1 MNIVVI
7 SGSPRPQR
15 TSHQVALAIFDRLK
29 TMENISA
36 KLFDIRE
43 ADFPNLDYIYKK
55 NPSAS
60 ETMKNFS
67 EAIAASDGIIIVSPE
82 YNGSFSGA
90 LKNAIDYFYGE
101 FSKKVIGV
109 VSVSTGKM
117 GGIRA
122 VMDLQKLILALGAF
136 PLPKYLTTPEVQN
149 LFSNGVITDERY
161 AKQMDDF
168 INELLWLTE
177 AVKNQKE
184 KNYFRQAI

>member
-15 TSHQVALAIFDRLK
+15 TSHQVAVEIVNRLSK
-29 TMENISA
+29 KENLSVTLLDV
-36 KLFDIRE
+36 KE
-43 ADFPNLDYIYKK
+43 ANFPNLDYIYRR
-55 NPSAS
+55 NPEQTDTMKYFS
-60 ETMKNFS
+60 ET
-67 EAIAASDGIIIVSPE
+67 IAASDGIIIVSPE

-90 LKNAIDYFYGE
+90 LKNTLDYFYGE
-101 FSKKVIGV
+101 FSRKVMGV

-149 LFSNGVITDERY
+149 LFNNSLFVDDKY
-161 AKQMDDF
+161 SKQMDGF
-168 INELLWLTE
+168 LEEFLWLTE

-184 KNYFRQAI
+184 KNYFNIAV

>member
-7 SGSPRPQR
+7 SGSPRQQR
-15 TSHQVALAIFDRLK
+15 TSHQVALEIVSRLSK
-29 TMENISA
+29 LENLSVTLLDV
-36 KLFDIRE
+36 KE
-43 ADFPNLDYIYKK
+43 ANFPNLDYTYKK
-55 NPSAS
+55 NPSAN
-60 ETMKNFS
+60 ETMKYFS
-67 EAIAASDGIIIVSPE
+67 DAIAASDGIIIVSPE

-90 LKNAIDYFYGE
+90 LKNTIDYFYGE

-109 VSVSTGKM
+109 VSVSTGRM

-149 LFSNGVITDERY
+149 LFSNGVLVDDRY
-161 AKQMDDF
+161 AKQMDGF
-168 INELLWLTE
+168 LEEFLWLTE

-184 KNYFRQAI
+184 KNYLKIAV

>member
-1 MNIVVI
+1 MNIVVV

-15 TSHQVALAIFDRLK
+15 TSHQVAVEIVSRLSK
-29 TMENISA
+29 FENLSVTLLDV
-36 KLFDIRE
+36 KE
-43 ADFPNLDYIYKK
+43 ANFPNLDYTFKK
-55 NPSAS
+55 NPSVN
-60 ETMKNFS
+60 ETMKYFS
-67 EAIAASDGIIIVSPE
+67 DTIAASDGIIIVSPE

-90 LKNAIDYFYGE
+90 LKNTIDYFYGE
-101 FSKKVIGV
+101 FSKKVMGV

-149 LFSNGVITDERY
+149 LFSSGLLIDDKY
-161 AKQMDDF
+161 AKQMDGF
-168 INELLWLTE
+168 LEEFLWLTE

-184 KNYFRQAI
+184 KNYLKIAI

>member
-1 MNIVVI
+1 MNIAVI

-15 TSHQVALAIFDRLK
+15 TSHKVALAIFDRLK

-36 KLFDIRE
+36 KLLDIRE
-43 ADFPNLDYIYKK
+43 ANFPNLDFIYKK

-67 EAIAASDGIIIVSPE
+67 DTIAESDGIIIVSPE

-90 LKNAIDYFYGE
+90 LKNTIDYFYGE

-149 LFSNGVITDERY
+149 LFKDGVLIDEEYR
-161 AKQMDDF
+161 KRMDGF
-168 INELLWLTE
+168 INDFLWLTE

-184 KNYFRQAI
+184 KKYYKHAI

>member
-15 TSHQVALAIFDRLK
+15 TSHQVAVEIVNRLSK
-29 TMENISA
+29 IENLSA
-36 KLFDIRE
+36 TLLDVKE
-43 ADFPNLDYIYKK
+43 ANFPNLDYTYKK
-55 NPSAS
+55 NPAAN
-60 ETMKNFS
+60 ETMKFFS
-67 EAIAASDGIIIVSPE
+67 ETIAASDGIIIVSPE

-90 LKNAIDYFYGE
+90 LKNTIDYFYGE

-109 VSVSTGKM
+109 ISVSTGKM

-149 LFSNGVITDERY
+149 LFSNGVLVDDKY
-161 AKQMDDF
+161 AKQIDGF
-168 INELLWLTE
+168 LEEFLWLTE

-184 KNYFRQAI
+184 KNYFNIAV

>member
-15 TSHQVALAIFDRLK
+15 TSHQVALEIVNRLSNK
-29 TMENISA
+29 ENINI
-36 KLFDIRE
+36 KLLDVRE
-43 ADFPNLDYIYKK
+43 ANFPNLDYVYKK

-67 EAIAASDGIIIVSPE
+67 EAIAESDGIIIVSPE

-149 LFSNGVITDERY
+149 LFNNGVITDERY

-168 INELLWLTE
+168 IKEFLWLTE

>member
-15 TSHQVALAIFDRLK
+15 TSHQVALEIVNRISNK
-29 TMENISA
+29 ENINV
-36 KLFDIRE
+36 KLLDVRE
-43 ADFPNLDYIYKK
+43 ANFPNLDYIYKK
-55 NPSAS
+55 NPSANES
-60 ETMKNFS
+60 MKNFS

-149 LFSNGVITDERY
+149 LFSNGVLIDERY

-168 INELLWLTE
+168 LNELLWLTE

>member
-1 MNIVVI
+1 MNIVVV

-15 TSHQVALAIFDRLK
+15 TSHQVALEVYNRLNN
-29 TMENISA
+29 MENVSVT
-36 KLFDIRE
+36 LLDVRE
-43 ADFPNLDYIYKK
+43 ADFPNLDYVYKK
-55 NPSAS
+55 NPSVSDEMKKFS
-60 ETMKNFS
+60 ET
-67 EAIAASDGIIIVSPE
+67 IAASDGIIIVSPE

-149 LFSNGVITDERY
+149 LFSNGLLVDDRY
-161 AKQMDDF
+161 RKQMEVF
-168 INELLWLTE
+168 INEFLWLTE

-184 KNYFRQAI
+184 KSLYNIAV

>member
-15 TSHQVALAIFDRLK
+15 TSHQVALEVYNRLN
-29 TMENISA
+29 TMDNVSVTLLDV
-36 KLFDIRE
+36 KE
-43 ADFPNLDYIYKK
+43 ANFPNLDYTFK
-55 NPSAS
+55 NNVTSN
-60 ETMKNFS
+60 ETMKYFS
-67 EAIAASDGIIIVSPE
+67 EAIEASDGIIIVSPE

-90 LKNAIDYFYGE
+90 LKNTIDYFYGE

-109 VSVSTGKM
+109 VSVSTGRA

-136 PLPKYLTTPEVQN
+136 PLPKYLTTPEVKN
-149 LFSNGVITDERY
+149 LFSNGVLVDDKY
-161 AKQMDDF
+161 AKQMDGF
-168 INELLWLTE
+168 IEEFLWLTE

-184 KNYFRQAI
+184 KNYFNIAV

>member
-15 TSHQVALAIFDRLK
+15 TSHQVAVEIVNRLSK
-29 TMENISA
+29 IENLSA
-36 KLFDIRE
+36 TLLDVKE
-43 ADFPNLDYIYKK
+43 ANFPNLDYTYKK
-55 NPSAS
+55 NPSAN
-60 ETMKNFS
+60 ETMKFFS
-67 EAIAASDGIIIVSPE
+67 DIIAASDGIIIVSPE

-90 LKNAIDYFYGE
+90 LKNTIDYFYGE

-149 LFSNGVITDERY
+149 LFSNGVLVDDKY
-161 AKQMDDF
+161 AKQIDGF
-168 INELLWLTE
+168 LEEFLWLTE

-184 KNYFRQAI
+184 KNYFNIAV

>member
-15 TSHQVALAIFDRLK
+15 TSHQVALEIVNRLSNKKNVNAILLDV
-29 TMENISA
+29 
-36 KLFDIRE
+36 RE
-43 ADFPNLDYIYKK
+43 ANFPNLDYIYKK

-60 ETMKNFS
+60 KIMKNFS

-122 VMDLQKLILALGAF
+122 VMDLQKLILALGAY
-136 PLPKYLTTPEVQN
+136 PLPKYLTTPEVHN
-149 LFSNGVITDERY
+149 LFSKGVLADDTY

-184 KNYFRQAI
+184 KKYLRQAI

>member
-1 MNIVVI
+1 MNIVVV

-15 TSHQVALAIFDRLK
+15 TSHQVALEVYNRLNN
-29 TMENISA
+29 MENVSVTLLDV
-36 KLFDIRE
+36 KE
-43 ADFPNLDYIYKK
+43 ADFPNLDYVYKK
-55 NPSAS
+55 NPSVSDEMKKFS
-60 ETMKNFS
+60 ET
-67 EAIAASDGIIIVSPE
+67 IAASDGIIIVSPE

-149 LFSNGVITDERY
+149 LFSNGLLVDDRY
-161 AKQMDDF
+161 GKQMEVF
-168 INELLWLTE
+168 INEFLWLTE

-184 KNYFRQAI
+184 KSLYNIAV

>member
-1 MNIVVI
+1 MNIVVV

-15 TSHQVALAIFDRLK
+15 TSHQVALEIISRLSK
-29 TMENISA
+29 VENLSVTLLDV
-36 KLFDIRE
+36 KE
-43 ADFPNLDYIYKK
+43 ANFPNLDYTYKK
-55 NPSAS
+55 NPSAN
-60 ETMKNFS
+60 ETMKYFS
-67 EAIAASDGIIIVSPE
+67 ETVAASDGIIIVSPE

-90 LKNAIDYFYGE
+90 LKNTIDYFYGE

-109 VSVSTGKM
+109 VSVSTGRM

-149 LFSNGVITDERY
+149 LFSNSVLVDDRY
-161 AKQMDDF
+161 AKHMDNF
-168 INELLWLTE
+168 LEEFLWLTE

-184 KNYFRQAI
+184 KNYLKIAI